1 MIEILLG
8 SLLGV
13 FGFTQAVDTKPQ
25 PEGAVNISQPL
36 TTSSSTVNRERVQL
50 EPMSELQFRNVV
62 RQAYDYSCGSA
73 ALTTMLDYYLG
84 RNLEERQVMEGLLR
98 FGEAEKIVQRRGFS
112 LLDMKRFV
120 GALGY
125 KSGGFKAEFKDLD
138 DLEHPAIVPVHYA
151 GFKHFVVVRDV
162 YNDHVF
168 IADPSL
174 GNISFTRARFEEVWD
189 QNILFVI
196 YPSGQEPQNALALA
210 DRDLRIIDDR
220 TVSLL
225 AFREFPQITK
235 FSENQATELGSN
247 GNIHYIRR
255 K

>member
-36 TTSSSTVNRERVQL
+36 TTSSATVNRERVQL
-50 EPMSELQFRNVV
+50 EPMSELKFRNVV

-98 FGEAEKIVQRRGFS
+98 FGEADKIVQRRGFS

-120 GALGY
+120 AALGY

-168 IADPSL
+168 VADPSL
-174 GNISFTRARFEEVWD
+174 GNISFTRTRFEEVWD
-189 QNILFVI
+189 QNVLFVI
-196 YPSGQEPQNALALA
+196 YPSGQEPQNALALS
-210 DRDLRIIDDR
+210 DRDLRIVDDR

-247 GNIHYIRR
+247 GNIQYIRR

>member
-1 MIEILLG
+1 MIEILVG
-8 SLLGV
+8 SLLGLV
-13 FGFTQAVDTKPQ
+13 GFTQAVDTKPQ
-25 PEGAVNISQPL
+25 PQGAVNISQPL
-36 TTSSSTVNRERVQL
+36 VPNGPYRETAVV
-50 EPMSELQFRNVV
+50 EPMSQLQFRNVI

-73 ALTTMLDYYLG
+73 ALTSLLDYYLG

-98 FGEAEKIVQRRGFS
+98 YGEADKIVERRGFS

-125 KSGGFKAEFKDLD
+125 KSGGFRAEFADLD
-138 DLEHPAIVPVHYA
+138 ALEHPAIVPIHYG

-168 IADPSL
+168 VADPAL

-189 QNILFVI
+189 QNVLFVI
-196 YPSGQEPQNALALA
+196 YPTGNEPQNAMALTE
-210 DRDLRIIDDR
+210 RDLRLVDDR
-220 TVSLL
+220 VVSLL
-225 AFREFPQITK
+225 AFKEFPQITK
-235 FSENQATELGSN
+235 FTENELDELSSG
-247 GNIHYIRR
+247 GDIRYIRR

>member
-13 FGFTQAVDTKPQ
+13 FVFTQAVDTKPQ

-36 TTSSSTVNRERVQL
+36 TNSSATVNRERVQL
-50 EPMSELQFRNVV
+50 EPMSELKFRNVV

-98 FGEAEKIVQRRGFS
+98 FGEADKIVQRRGFS

-174 GNISFTRARFEEVWD
+174 GNISFTRTRFEEVWD

-196 YPSGQEPQNALALA
+196 YPSGQEPQNALALS

-247 GNIHYIRR
+247 GNIQYIRR